1 MDFSELLITNEFVE
15 FKNTKMIKNL
25 VLARKPITSVLVKV
39 ISDTFQLELTISL
52 KFVISCVRNKSSLN
66 RLFSKGNYYTFKC
79 HNLLLM

>member
-39 ISDTFQLELTISL
+39 FSDTFHHGE
-52 KFVISCVRNKSSLN
+52 R
-66 RLFSKGNYYTFKC
+66 GP
-79 HNLLLM
+79 